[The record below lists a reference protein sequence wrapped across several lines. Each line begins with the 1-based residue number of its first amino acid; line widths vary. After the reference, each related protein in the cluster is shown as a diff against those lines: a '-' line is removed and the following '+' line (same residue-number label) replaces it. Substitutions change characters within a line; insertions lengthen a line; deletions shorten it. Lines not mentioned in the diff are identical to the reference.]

1 MNLIPPALLVL
12 LLGGCAALCCG
23 RRAAPA
29 AFLGIGATL
38 IAALLGLTAAGRTL
52 LEQRSETF
60 SLPWPVPGGSFT
72 LTLDPLAAFFLVP
85 ILLLALLCALYGHGY
100 LKEQAGSRPLGA
112 AWFFYLALIAA
123 MVLLVT
129 AANAVLFIAAWECMS
144 LASFFLVAFDHRK
157 KEVRQAAWLYLLSTH
172 LGAAALFALFLFAA
186 HWSGSPDFSAFA
198 ALGQLAPGPAALL
211 FLLAL
216 LGFGSKAGLFPL
228 HVWLPD
234 AHPAAPSHVSAL
246 MSGVMIKTGIYGIL
260 RIVGFL
266 PPAPAWWGEL
276 LMVLGIAGALLG
288 IALAALQQD
297 IKRCLA
303 YSTVENIGL
312 IFLALGLSW
321 FAAARDLPTVAML
334 AMAGG
339 LLHLWNHALFKS
351 LMFLGAGAL
360 LHSAGTRNLDR
371 MGGMLKRMP
380 LTGALMIGGALAICA
395 LPPFNGFVGEWLIY
409 RGLLQ
414 AGAAASALYAL
425 GPLLLVGL
433 LALVGGLSLA
443 VFTRIVGIAL
453 LGAPRS
459 PEAASAHEASR
470 WMLWPMAL
478 LLPLC
483 LLAGV
488 FPGALLRL
496 IGPLAGKLLRHP
508 ELSAPLPGLAVLPL
522 ERVTLAGLLILAA
535 LTLIPW
541 ILTRRKS
548 PRHPTWG
555 CGYSLPT
562 ARMSY
567 TATGYGEMI
576 QTRVVPALL
585 QPELRKPASR
595 ELFPAAAELTQ
606 RSVDPFLHRWFAP
619 GFKAVAER
627 FSHLRWLQ
635 QGRLHI
641 YILYIFLTCAL
652 LLGWIVLVEKG
663 IL

>member
-1 MNLIPPALLVL
+1 MNLILPALLIL
-12 LLGGCAALCCG
+12 ISGGISALCCG
-23 RRAAPA
+23 RRTTLA
-29 AFLGIGATL
+29 AFFAGSGTL
-38 IAALLGLTAAGRTL
+38 AAALLTLTAAGRTL
-52 LEQRSETF
+52 LFQTSETL

-85 ILLLALLCALYGHGY
+85 ILLISSLCALYGYGY
-100 LKEQAGSRPLGA
+100 LKDHAADRPLSA
-112 AWFFYLALIAA
+112 TWFFFTVLIAA
-123 MVLLVT
+123 MILVVT
-129 AANAVLFIAAWECMS
+129 AANAILFIAAWECMS
-144 LASFFLVAFDHRK
+144 LSSFFLVAFDHRQR
-157 KEVRQAAWLYLLSTH
+157 EVREAAWLYLLSTH
-172 LGAAALFALFLFAA
+172 LGAAALFALFLFAS
-186 HWSGSPDFSAFA
+186 HWSGSPEFSTFA

-216 LGFGSKAGLFPL
+216 VGFGSKAGLFPL

-260 RIVGFL
+260 RVVDFL

-276 LMVLGIAGALLG
+276 LMVLGIAGALFG

-321 FAAARDLPTVAML
+321 FAAARDLPTVAVL

-371 MGGMLKRMP
+371 MGGLLKRMP
-380 LTGALMIGGALAICA
+380 MTGTLLIGGALAICA

-409 RGLLQ
+409 RSLLQ
-414 AGAAASALYAL
+414 AGAAATALYAL

-433 LALVGGLSLA
+433 LALVGGLALA
-443 VFTRIVGIAL
+443 VFTRIIGIAL

-488 FPGALLRL
+488 FPGALLNH
-496 IGPLAGKLLRHP
+496 IGPLAGKLLRQP
-508 ELSAPLPGLAVLPL
+508 ELSASLPGLTVLPL
-522 ERVTLAGLLILAA
+522 ERFTLAGLLILAA
-535 LTLIPW
+535 LSLIPW
-541 ILTRRKS
+541 LLTWRKS
-548 PRHPTWG
+548 PRRHTWG
-555 CGYSLPT
+555 CGYPLPT

-567 TATGYGEMI
+567 TATGYGEII
-576 QTRVVPALL
+576 QTRAIPALL
-585 QPELRKPASR
+585 QPELHKPASR
-595 ELFPAAAELTQ
+595 ELFPEADQLSQ
-606 RSVDPFLHRWFAP
+606 RSLDPFLHRWFAP
-619 GFKAVAER
+619 VFRAVAER

-635 QGRLHI
+635 QGRLNI
-641 YILYIFLTCAL
+641 YLLYIFLTCAL
-652 LLGWIVLVEKG
+652 LLGWIALVEKG

>member
-1 MNLIPPALLVL
+1 MNLILPALLTL
-12 LLGGCAALCCG
+12 LSGGLAALCCG
-23 RRAAPA
+23 RRSAPA
-29 AFLGIGATL
+29 AFFGISATL
-38 IAALLGLTAAGRTL
+38 IAALLGLTAAARTL
-52 LEQRSETF
+52 LAQRSETF

-85 ILLLALLCALYGHGY
+85 ILLLAPLCALYGYGY
-100 LKEQAGSRPLGA
+100 LKEQAGTRPLGA
-112 AWFFYLALIAA
+112 AWFFYIALIAA
-123 MVLLVT
+123 MILVVT
-129 AANAVLFIAAWECMS
+129 AANAVLFIAAWESMS

-157 KEVRQAAWLYLLSTH
+157 NEVREAAWLYLLSTH
-172 LGAAALFALFLFAA
+172 LGAAALFALFLLAS
-186 HWSGSPDFSAFA
+186 HWSGSLEFIDFG
-198 ALGQLAPGPAALL
+198 ALGQLAPGPATLI

-266 PPAPAWWGEL
+266 PPAPDWWGEL
-276 LMVLGIAGALLG
+276 LMALGIAGALFG

-360 LHSAGTRNLDR
+360 LHGAGTRNLDR
-371 MGGMLKRMP
+371 MGGMLKRLP
-380 LTGALMIGGALAICA
+380 ITGALMIGGALAICA
-395 LPPFNGFVGEWLIY
+395 LPPFNGFVSEWLIY

-414 AGAAASALYAL
+414 AGATGTALSGL
-425 GPLLLVGL
+425 WPLLLVGL
-433 LALVGGLSLA
+433 LALVGGLSLV
-443 VFTRIVGIAL
+443 VFTRFIGIAL

-483 LLAGV
+483 LLIGV
-488 FPGALLRL
+488 FPGAPLRL
-496 IGPLAGKLLRHP
+496 IGPLTEKLLRQP
-508 ELSAPLPGLAVLPL
+508 ERSASLPGLAVLPL

-535 LTLIPW
+535 LSLILW
-541 ILTRRKS
+541 ILARRKV
-548 PRHPTWG
+548 PQQPTWG
-555 CGYSLPT
+555 CAYPLPT

-576 QTRVVPALL
+576 QTQVIPALL
-585 QPELRKPASR
+585 QPELHKPASR
-595 ELFPAAAELTQ
+595 EFFPAATEFRQ
-606 RSVDPFLHRWFAP
+606 RSVDPVLHRWFAP
-619 GFKAVAER
+619 GFRFIAER
-627 FSHLRWLQ
+627 FSQLRWLQ

-641 YILYIFLTCAL
+641 YLLYIFITCAL
-652 LLGWIVLVEKG
+652 LLGWIAMVAKG

>member
-1 MNLIPPALLVL
+1 MNLILPALLTL
-12 LLGGCAALCCG
+12 LSGGLAALCCG
-23 RRAAPA
+23 RRSAPA
-29 AFLGIGATL
+29 AFFGIAATL

-52 LEQRSETF
+52 LEQRSQTL

-85 ILLLALLCALYGHGY
+85 ILLLALLCAIYGHGY
-100 LKEQAGSRPLGA
+100 LKDQASSRPLGA
-112 AWFFYLALIAA
+112 AWFFYTLLIAA
-123 MVLLVT
+123 MILVVT

-144 LASFFLVAFDHRK
+144 LTSFFLVAFDHRK
-157 KEVRQAAWLYLLSTH
+157 KEVREAAWLYLLSTH
-172 LGAAALFALFLFAA
+172 LGAAALFALFLFAS
-186 HWSGSPDFSAFA
+186 HWSGSPEFNAFT

-216 LGFGSKAGLFPL
+216 VGFGSKAGLFPL

-380 LTGALMIGGALAICA
+380 MTGALMIGGALAICA

-414 AGAAASALYAL
+414 AGAAGTALYAL

-433 LALVGGLSLA
+433 LALVGGLALA
-443 VFTRIVGIAL
+443 VFT
-453 LGAPRS
+453 
-459 PEAASAHEASR
+459 
-470 WMLWPMAL
+470 LWPMAL

-488 FPGALLRL
+488 FPGALLRF
-496 IGPLAGKLLRHP
+496 IGPLAGKLLRQP
-508 ELSAPLPGLAVLPL
+508 ELSASLPGLAVLPL
-522 ERVTLAGLLILAA
+522 ERVTLTGLLILAA

-548 PRHPTWG
+548 PRRPTWG
-555 CGYSLPT
+555 CGYPLPT

-567 TATGYGEMI
+567 TATAYGEMI
-576 QTRVVPALL
+576 QTRAIPALL
-585 QPELRKPASR
+585 QPELHKPASH
-595 ELFPAAAELTQ
+595 ELFPAAAELSQ
-606 RSVDPFLHRWFAP
+606 RSLDPFLHRWFAP
-619 GFKAVAER
+619 GFQAIAER
-627 FSHLRWLQ
+627 FSQLRWLQ

-641 YILYIFLTCAL
+641 YLLYIFLTCTL